1 VASLVALSALI
12 GAVGAVGSVASSPDA
27 VSADTDPG
35 PDPDAPW
42 TLPSM
47 PPACT
52 SAQVASV
59 QISGCLLGGS
69 TRPEQRGW
77 GEPPFPVAGDPSW
90 VWRGWAYDG
99 SPALAEWEASQ
110 LVDYGGLRAHVAA
123 IGLFHGFLTEIR
135 ARGYTVAGAGAY
147 SFRCTS
153 NSKRDCIGL
162 TRSSLSNHA
171 WGIAIDISAG
181 ANPEVTYVRT
191 GGVTACAQPMQTD
204 IPQWV
209 VTVAQSWGL
218 YWGGYGWSGGGCA
231 TPATEK
237 DSVIRDPTHFEFRG
251 DVATAEAIAKARGVA
266 TLPGL
271 YCRTTTSTT
280 GRDMRSCTTA
290 GVPGTGWRMPIATGA
305 PKGTVAVLANITAV
319 DATAPG
325 YFTAE
330 PCALSGTAARTTSNV
345 NYTTTS
351 NAANLSIVPVDASG
365 RFCLWRSSPAHS
377 LVDVQG
383 FVIDPA
389 AAIAAGVPAD
399 DLTTYHPVTPW
410 RALDSRTSGAC
421 APDGS
426 CTEGP
431 ASRDSIGATRLVDVR
446 DGARAVMANLT
457 IVDTPAPGYITADR
471 CSGLG
476 TGIQDRSNANHGVRD
491 TVANLAVVPVDPLGP
506 NVAAICTYTSA
517 GGHLLTDVQ
526 GYHGSGT
533 AGLRYALTSPRRVL
547 DTRAC
552 TRPVTGV
559 PCGERAAAGQVVPV
573 DLGSDADV
581 VAVNLTIADATRPG
595 YATIG
600 DCATLRAG
608 VPPTSNNN
616 FTTGVARAN
625 MALVGRSPAGVCVF
639 TSAPANVIVDVQG
652 ELRQGASAVLQIRRP
667 TRVHDTR

>member
-1 VASLVALSALI
+1 VALLLALAALS
-12 GAVGAVGSVASSPDA
+12 GAVSVLAASPSPA
-27 VSADTDPG
+27 SADG
-35 PDPDAPW
+35 AAPW

-52 SAQVASV
+52 SAQLASV

-69 TRPEQRGW
+69 SRPDQRGW

-90 VWRGWAYDG
+90 VWKGWAYDG
-99 SPALAEWEASQ
+99 SPALAEWESGQ
-110 LVDYGGLRAHVAA
+110 LVQYGGLRAHVAA

-135 ARGYTVAGAGAY
+135 ERGYTVAGAGAY

-171 WGIAIDISAG
+171 WGLAIDISAG
-181 ANPEVTYVRT
+181 ANPELTYVRT
-191 GGVTACAQPMQTD
+191 AGVTACAQPMQTD
-204 IPQWV
+204 IPEWV

-251 DVATAEAIAKARGVA
+251 DVATAEAIARARGVA

-271 YCRTTTSTT
+271 YCRTTTSTAGT
-280 GRDMRSCTTA
+280 DMRSCTTT
-290 GVPGTGWRMPIATGA
+290 GLPGTGWRMPIATGA

-325 YFTAE
+325 YLTAE
-330 PCALSGTAARTTSNV
+330 PCALSSTATRTTSNV
-345 NYTTTS
+345 NYTTAS
-351 NAANLSIVPVDASG
+351 NAANLSIVPVDAAG
-365 RFCLWRSSPAHS
+365 RFCLWRSSPAHT

-383 FVIDPA
+383 YVIDPA
-389 AAIAAGVPAD
+389 AATAAGVVAE

-410 RALDSRTSGAC
+410 RALDSRESGAC
-421 APDGS
+421 APAGA

-431 ASRDSIGATRLVDVR
+431 AGRDTIGATRLTDAR

-476 TGIQDRSNANHGVRD
+476 TGTQDRSNANHGVRD
-491 TVANLAVVPVDPLGP
+491 TVANLAVVPIDPIGP
-506 NVAAICTYTSA
+506 GTAAICTYTSA

-526 GYHGSGT
+526 GYHVPVSSATGT
-533 AGLRYALTSPRRVL
+533 AGLRYALTPQRRVL
-547 DTRAC
+547 DTRSCAQA
-552 TRPVTGV
+552 VQGV
-559 PCGERAAAGQVVPV
+559 PCGARAAAGQVVPV
-573 DLGSDADV
+573 DLGTDADV
-581 VAVNLTIADATRPG
+581 VAVNLTLADATRPG

-625 MALVGRSPAGVCVF
+625 MALVGRSPSGVCVT

-652 ELRQGASAVLQIRRP
+652 ELRAGASAVLQIRRP